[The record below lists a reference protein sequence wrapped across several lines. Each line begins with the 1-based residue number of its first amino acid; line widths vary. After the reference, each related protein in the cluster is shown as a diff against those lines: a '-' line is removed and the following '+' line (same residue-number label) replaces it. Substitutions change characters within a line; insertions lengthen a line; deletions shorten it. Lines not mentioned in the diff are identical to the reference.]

1 MVTSTG
7 ARSVS
12 LERVIELSRL
22 TPGQA
27 VAIAQELLRA
37 LEREGPTA
45 TAVTLEAR
53 DVRVT
58 ADGAVEI
65 VNRDRPPA
73 GSDDDAGVQAVGQL
87 ACQALEAGSATPAD
101 PLVEVALQALAMG
114 ALGRS
119 PAGASEQ
126 LGSQLRALTSDAQL
140 RQERDELAGLVQRIQ
155 RRGIA
160 GPVPKQPAGRAG
172 KSTRF
177 GGLVAGLAMAA
188 AVLALTLTM
197 L

>member
-37 LEREGPTA
+37 LEREGPSA

-87 ACQALEAGSATPAD
+87 ACQALEAGAA
-101 PLVEVALQALAMG
+101 A
-114 ALGRS
+114 
-119 PAGASEQ
+119 PAGP
-126 LGSQLRALTSDAQL
+126 LG
-140 RQERDELAGLVQRIQ
+140 G
-155 RRGIA
+155 
-160 GPVPKQPAGRAG
+160 
-172 KSTRF
+172 
-177 GGLVAGLAMAA
+177 GGLPAPAAGAPG
-188 AVLALTLTM
+188 
-197 L
+197 